1 MFISEAYN
9 KSLLMDIKKARS
21 ITYEDLRSNNAGM
34 DKVIFDHDLQDL
46 VRLGYVKESDG
57 KYIFIHA

>member
-1 MFISEAYN
+1 
-9 KSLLMDIKKARS
+9 MDIKSAGT
-21 ITYEDLRSNNAGM
+21 IFYEDLRKNNNGM

-57 KYIFIHA
+57 KYTFIHS